1 MSVTTIARIQHRR
14 GLKTDLPQNL
24 EEGELGWCMDTRELF
39 IGNSSAEGGNTQV
52 LTANVDLGNQIRYQ
66 FVSSTQVPS
75 VTGMS
80 ANQPV
85 VRTLQQQLDDAWVNV
100 RAFGAQGDGISDD
113 TAAINRA
120 MEDLYTKQL
129 TQAENT
135 SQTKKAIW
143 FPSGVYVISDSLK
156 LWPGI
161 RLWGENPSNTKI
173 QMASDAVVAQMVQL
187 VDGLGQTDASI
198 GDNGADVPQ
207 HIQVENLWFEN
218 QSMSDVVVLQRCD
231 HVKFVNCVIQGSWQ
245 RGDGGLAVSHG
256 VRIES
261 LGSAVFT
268 GNCEFVNCVIQ
279 NCTYGY
285 YCEELVQ
292 NVQFITCTFSNLF
305 KGVVTDTDGSG
316 DGPSYTRVQNSTFT
330 QIDDMGIQV
339 MQLNPGVQSMGNL
352 FTDVAETSVVE
363 VIYWSTGTQLCTS
376 VNDVFDRVSTPPNRI
391 YNGEPT
397 LNMVVNAQEP
407 LNMPLP

>member
-39 IGNSSAEGGNTQV
+39 IGNSAAEGGNTQV
-52 LTANVDLGNQIRYQ
+52 LTANVDLGGQIKYQ

-75 VTGMS
+75 VTGVS

-100 RAFGAQGDGISDD
+100 RAYGAQGDGITDD
-113 TAAINRA
+113 TDAINRA

-129 TQAENT
+129 TQAESE

-143 FPSGVYVISDSLK
+143 FPSGVYVVSDSLR

-161 RLWGENPSNTKI
+161 RLMGENPSNTKI
-173 QMASDAVVAQMVQL
+173 QMADDAVVSQMLQL
-187 VDGLGQTDASI
+187 VDGLGQTDSNI
-198 GDNGADVPQ
+198 GDNGAVLPQ

-218 QSMSDVVVLQRCD
+218 QTLTDVVVLQRCV
-231 HVKFVNCVIQGSWQ
+231 HVKFINCVIQGAWQ
-245 RGDGGLAVSHG
+245 RGDGGLTVFQG

-261 LGSAVFT
+261 LGSAVTT
-268 GNCEFVNCVIQ
+268 GNCAFVNCVIQ

-292 NVQFITCTFSNLF
+292 NVSFMTCTFSNLF
-305 KGVVTDTDGSG
+305 KGVVTDTNGSG
-316 DGPSYTRVQNSTFT
+316 DGPSYTRVINCTFE
-330 QIDDMGIQV
+330 QIDDIGIQV
-339 MQLNPGVQSMGNL
+339 MQLNPGVQSTGNL
-352 FTDVAETSVVE
+352 FQDVAETSAVE

-397 LNMVVNAQEP
+397 SNMVVNAQEP
-407 LNMPLP
+407 LNMPVP